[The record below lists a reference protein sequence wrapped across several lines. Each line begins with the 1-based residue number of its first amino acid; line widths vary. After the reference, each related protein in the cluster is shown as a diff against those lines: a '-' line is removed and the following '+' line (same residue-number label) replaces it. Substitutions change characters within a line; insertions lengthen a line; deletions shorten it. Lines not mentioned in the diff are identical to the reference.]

1 MSGKKKNMD
10 GGKFFNNLFRRK
22 SHVVPLLTNTYLNQ
36 IKNLASSYEKIQP
49 KTISVNN
56 LNTKVKLLNKFAE
69 SIKNKNGFMPL
80 LDQVK
85 LILIEKIKLSISE
98 FISSRF
104 TLANIEFP
112 ELLGQLQ
119 EFEKLLNQL
128 KLLDDQFDLSVYNS
142 HKKVFIDRILGK
154 YENNIQSI
162 LFGKP
167 NINLLQKLY
176 QEVQI
181 YIREYSEFI
190 ESMTNNKKRN
200 NPIYEIINRLNHIS
214 DQISTKISRLS
225 PNINGYNQS
234 NSMKRIIKQLHN
246 NNEYKKGINYNSI
259 LRTLHDK
266 YKNNSYYNLKKLSS
280 LAEIRST
287 IESITRMPN
296 SNNKNILLNDLRK
309 TIKQSKNLLGNYS
322 EFQEYERI
330 MIPTQ

>member
-1 MSGKKKNMD
+1 MAGKKKDMN
-10 GGKFFNNLFRRK
+10 GGKFFNNPFRRK
-22 SHVVPLLTNTYLNQ
+22 SPDVPLLTNVYLNQ

-49 KTISVNN
+49 RTISVNN
-56 LNTKVKLLNKFAE
+56 LNTKVKSLNKFAE
-69 SIKNKNGFMPL
+69 SIKNKNGLMPL
-80 LDQVK
+80 LDHVK

-104 TLANIEFP
+104 TWANIEFP

-128 KLLDDQFDLSVYNS
+128 KLLDDQFDLSLYNPY
-142 HKKVFIDRILGK
+142 KQGFIDRILDK
-154 YENNIQSI
+154 YENYIQSI

-167 NINLLQKLY
+167 NINILQQLY
-176 QEVQI
+176 QEVQN

-190 ESMTNNKKRN
+190 ESITNNKKRN
-200 NPIYEIINRLNHIS
+200 NPIYEIINRLNNIS

-225 PNINGYNQS
+225 SNIKGYHQS
-234 NSMKRIIKQLHN
+234 NSMKRIINLLYDTNKYQ
-246 NNEYKKGINYNSI
+246 KGINYNSI
-259 LRTLHDK
+259 FRNLLNK
-266 YKNNSYYNLKKLSS
+266 YKNNNDYSLKKISS

-296 SNNKNILLNDLRK
+296 SNNKNILLNDLREK
-309 TIKQSKNLLGNYS
+309 IIQSKKSLGNYS

-330 MIPTQ
+330 IIPS